1 MKPII
6 KFQSTHPRRVW
17 HNFYFLLSLCTCF
30 NPHTHAGCDS
40 GRRAMRDAGS
50 GFNPHTHAGCD
61 YYQCFDLHIRMFQS
75 THPRRVWPWSIFY
88 NTRVIGF
95 NPHTHAGCDS
105 FHLRSSQRPRMFQ
118 STHPRRVWHTS
129 GFRKGWFQC
138 FNPHTHAGCD
148 IEDGTNRF
156 LCFVSIHTPT
166 QGVTGWKYWRM
177 CCRLFQSTHPRR
189 VWRYG
194 RNLIRIG
201 RFVSIHTP
209 TQGVTEGSSKV
220 IIMDSSFNPHTHA
233 GCDHGRAG
241 GGVLPGMVS
250 IHTPT
255 QGVTI
260 SAQAFNKAA
269 IVSIHTPT
277 QGVTGRAIR
286 LHPNKTVSIHTPTQG
301 VTNGIFAFM
310 GRRDV
315 SIHTPTQG
323 VTSYLLRIFFT

>member
-61 YYQCFDLHIRMFQS
+61 ITVLNS
-75 THPRRVWPWSIFY
+75 
-88 NTRVIGF
+88 
-95 NPHTHAGCDS
+95 
-105 FHLRSSQRPRMFQ
+105 RPSNQ
-118 STHPRRVWHTS
+118 
-129 GFRKGWFQC
+129 
-138 FNPHTHAGCD
+138 
-148 IEDGTNRF
+148 
-156 LCFVSIHTPT
+156 
-166 QGVTGWKYWRM
+166 
-177 CCRLFQSTHPRR
+177 
-189 VWRYG
+189 
-194 RNLIRIG
+194 
-201 RFVSIHTP
+201 VSIHTP

-323 VTSYLLRIFFT
+323 VTYLQNSSYQV

>member
-1 MKPII
+1 
-6 KFQSTHPRRVW
+6 
-17 HNFYFLLSLCTCF
+17 
-30 NPHTHAGCDS
+30 
-40 GRRAMRDAGS
+40 
-50 GFNPHTHAGCD
+50 
-61 YYQCFDLHIRMFQS
+61 
-75 THPRRVWPWSIFY
+75 
-88 NTRVIGF
+88 
-95 NPHTHAGCDS
+95 
-105 FHLRSSQRPRMFQ
+105 
-118 STHPRRVWHTS
+118 
-129 GFRKGWFQC
+129 
-138 FNPHTHAGCD
+138 
-148 IEDGTNRF
+148 
-156 LCFVSIHTPT
+156 
-166 QGVTGWKYWRM
+166 
-177 CCRLFQSTHPRR
+177 
-189 VWRYG
+189 
-194 RNLIRIG
+194 
-201 RFVSIHTP
+201 
-209 TQGVTEGSSKV
+209 
-220 IIMDSSFNPHTHA
+220 MDSSFNPHTHA

-323 VTSYLLRIFFT
+323 VTVQKGMYQPVPGFNPHTHAGCDSISNNIL

>member
-1 MKPII
+1 MLQSIYTHAGCDYGCLYTYSPRHCFNPHTHAGCDFFRNNSTFVHYGFNPHTHAGCDPKCRTFMKPII

-148 IEDGTNRF
+148 RSEMLYF
-156 LCFVSIHTPT
+156 
-166 QGVTGWKYWRM
+166 WK
-177 CCRLFQSTHPRR
+177 
-189 VWRYG
+189 
-194 RNLIRIG
+194 
-201 RFVSIHTP
+201 
-209 TQGVTEGSSKV
+209 
-220 IIMDSSFNPHTHA
+220 
-233 GCDHGRAG
+233 
-241 GGVLPGMVS
+241 
-250 IHTPT
+250 
-255 QGVTI
+255 
-260 SAQAFNKAA
+260 
-269 IVSIHTPT
+269 
-277 QGVTGRAIR
+277 
-286 LHPNKTVSIHTPTQG
+286 
-301 VTNGIFAFM
+301 
-310 GRRDV
+310 
-315 SIHTPTQG
+315 
-323 VTSYLLRIFFT
+323 